1 MTANGMTA
9 NGTFNVK
16 LVPQEMAAEYPLL
29 GRLTIDKAFQGDLTG
44 ISKGQMLSA
53 GTGVNNSAGYVAIE
67 QVTGSLHG
75 RNGSFL
81 LQHSSSMN
89 RGAPQQS
96 ITVVPDSGT
105 DQLEG
110 LTGSM
115 TIINAAGAHSYVF
128 EYALPETVD
137 G

>member
-1 MTANGMTA
+1 MTA

-16 LVPQEMAAEYPLL
+16 LEPQEMPAEQPLL
-29 GRLTIDKAFQGDLTG
+29 GRLTIDKAFQGDLSG
-44 ISKGQMLSA
+44 ISQGQMLSA
-53 GTGVNNSAGYVAIE
+53 RTAVSNSAGYVAIE

-75 RNGSFL
+75 REGSFV

-89 RGAPQQS
+89 RGAPQQG

-115 TIINAAGAHSYVF
+115 TIINAAGAHSYVL
-128 EYALPETVD
+128 EYALPEPVS
-137 G
+137 GLNK